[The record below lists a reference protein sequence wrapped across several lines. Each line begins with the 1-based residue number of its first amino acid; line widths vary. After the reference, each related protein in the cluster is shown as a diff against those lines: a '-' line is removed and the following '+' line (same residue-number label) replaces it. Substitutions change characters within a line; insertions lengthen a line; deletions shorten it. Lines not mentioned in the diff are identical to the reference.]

1 MAVDKSQYLLVG
13 QLGKPHGLKGGI
25 RVSPFTNYPETSF
38 APGITLYLGDD
49 KGNLPSN
56 PKAIRLDAAR
66 PFQAGLLVNL
76 EGVFDRSMAGTLTGS
91 HLFLSADQAA
101 ELQEGEYFW
110 HDLVG
115 MEVFDL
121 KGEFLGE
128 VCGVHELA
136 PVDLLE
142 VSGPE
147 SSFMIPCTS
156 EIVVTVSLD
165 KKRIVLDPPD
175 GLLDL

>member
-1 MAVDKSQYLLVG
+1 VDKSQYLLVG
-13 QLGKPHGLKGGI
+13 QLGKPHGVKGGI
-25 RVSPFTNYPETSF
+25 RVNPFTNYPEISF
-38 APGITLYLGDD
+38 APGTTLYLGDD
-49 KGNLPSN
+49 KGNLPTN
-56 PKAIRLDAAR
+56 PKVIRLGAAR
-66 PFQAGLLVNL
+66 PFQTGLLVNL
-76 EGVFDRSMAGTLTGS
+76 EGVFDRNMARSLTGS
-91 HLFLSADQAA
+91 HIFLLADQVA

-121 KGEFLGE
+121 EGVFLGK
-128 VCGVHELA
+128 VSGVYELA

-147 SSFMIPCTS
+147 SSFMIPCSS
-156 EIVVTVSLD
+156 EIVVNVNLER
-165 KKRIVLDPPD
+165 KKIVLDPPD

>member
-1 MAVDKSQYLLVG
+1 M
-13 QLGKPHGLKGGI
+13 
-25 RVSPFTNYPETSF
+25 
-38 APGITLYLGDD
+38 
-49 KGNLPSN
+49 
-56 PKAIRLDAAR
+56 
-66 PFQAGLLVNL
+66 
-76 EGVFDRSMAGTLTGS
+76 
-91 HLFLSADQAA
+91 
-101 ELQEGEYFW
+101 LQEGEYFW

-121 KGEFLGE
+121 EGVFLGK

-147 SSFMIPCTS
+147 SSFMIPCSS
-156 EIVVTVSLD
+156 EIVVTVNLER
-165 KKRIVLDPPD
+165 KKIVLDPPD